1 MYSNM
6 SSTLKIN
13 INPVTS
19 IDDEGVIKQLPK
31 NIRKDLGAA
40 EGSGFNLLTSKR
52 DLAFRY
58 GLVQYMVGER
68 TVDVIM
74 D

>member
-1 MYSNM
+1 M
-6 SSTLKIN
+6 SSTIKIS
-13 INPVTS
+13 ITPVTS

-31 NIRKDLGAA
+31 NVRKDLGES
-40 EGSGFNLLTSKR
+40 EGSGFNLITSKR

-58 GLVQYMVGER
+58 GLVQYMVGEK